1 MNPPCRMAA
10 TRTSDCRAHTR
21 TLKQQLCWRPLTLT
35 PALTPT
41 SVHSPIAIV
50 LKPSPE
56 RFSDSAILYLGNR
69 VGPHTNTPHS
79 KKHKLERLLEAIN
92 PTVPTCAAL
101 CFYER
106 KRAFQPDP
114 FTSFQV
120 TVVYFPLHHVEH
132 LWNMFFFFSLV
143 RKCFHACDAGC
154 C

>member
-1 MNPPCRMAA
+1 MI
-10 TRTSDCRAHTR
+10 DEFE
-21 TLKQQLCWRPLTLT
+21 
-35 PALTPT
+35 PA
-41 SVHSPIAIV
+41 VQDG
-50 LKPSPE
+50 
-56 RFSDSAILYLGNR
+56 SDSHQRLPRAYAHAQTAAVLATPDVDPGLDPDLSSQPESDRLETKPGKIQRSILYLGNR

-120 TVVYFPLHHVEH
+120 KAVYFPLHHVEH
-132 LWNMFFFFSLV
+132 L
-143 RKCFHACDAGC
+143 
-154 C
+154 